1 VKGEMKDE
9 IRNKTNRF
17 LIVIFVLMFILC
29 GCIFLFLMRHMMNSS
44 KETATEISGF
54 YMDRMSTQITKHFDT
69 TVNIKLAQVE
79 SIVKTVPPEG
89 RLQGRELTEI
99 MAISAAARDFQLL
112 GLLSEDG
119 EMQMILGEKVE
130 IADEEP
136 FLNSLKAGDKKIA
149 VASISGTDTMLVL
162 LGVPCAYDMEIGG
175 KSIAMVAGI
184 EVDYV
189 NKTLFLDNPGVET
202 YSHIIRRNGDFVIKS
217 GSAVLDNY
225 YDRLRNIVLETDR
238 QGADFYIEKVQESI
252 DNRTLSTFIMST
264 KEGTKCVYVAPLPY
278 SEWFLVTAMS
288 YESLD
293 GIVQKLDY
301 NALKAFLAAMIL
313 MFAIFIV
320 VFVIYYRVTR
330 AQMLEIDRARS
341 EAIHANKAK
350 SEFLSYMSHDIRTP
364 MNAIVGMTAIAT
376 ANIDDRQQL
385 MNCLKKITLSSRHLL
400 GLINDILDMSKIEN
414 GKMTLNPDMVSL
426 RVAMDSLVTIIQPQI
441 KSKNQV
447 FDVFISNILEEN
459 VYCDGVRLNQV
470 LINFLSNAYKFT
482 PEGGKIYVYL
492 SQEESPKGDAYVRV
506 HFRVKDTGMGMTPE
520 FQKKIFESFSR
531 EDNTRVHKTEGTG
544 LGMAISKYI
553 IDAMG
558 GTIEVHSETGKGT
571 EFHIVLDLEKATVKE
586 EDMVLPSWNMLLV
599 DDDEQLC
606 RETAEKLKELT
617 IQCDWVVDGKSA
629 IHMVEE
635 HHNRQDAYQIVLL
648 DWRMEGMNG
657 IEAARELRQ
666 KFGEEMPILL
676 ISAYDWSDI
685 EEEAREAGI
694 SGFISKPL
702 FKSTLYHGLMQYMDP
717 AREKTEM
724 RKTPARD
731 FSGVR
736 ILLAED
742 NDINY
747 EIANELLS
755 AIGIEIEWAQN
766 GQICVDMFEK
776 SAEGYYDAILMDIRM
791 PVMSGYEAARKIRA
805 LTRQDAKLPI
815 IAMTADAFSEDIKK
829 CKECGMNDHASK
841 PIDMDVLTRLL
852 AKYLHR

>member
-1 VKGEMKDE
+1 MKVNMK
-9 IRNKTNRF
+9 NKTNRY
-17 LIVIFVLMFILC
+17 LMVIFVLMFILC
-29 GCIFLFLMRHMMNSS
+29 GCLFLLLMKYVMNSG
-44 KETATEISGF
+44 KKTAAEISGF
-54 YMDRMSTQITKHFDT
+54 YMDRMSTQIIKHFDT
-69 TVNIKLAQVE
+69 TVEIKLAQVE

-89 RLQGRELTEI
+89 QVQGRKLI
-99 MAISAAARDFQLL
+99 QAMAVSGAARDFQFLC
-112 GLLSEDG
+112 LLSEEG
-119 EMQMILGEKVE
+119 EVQLIFGEEVE

-136 FLNSLKAGDKKIA
+136 FLDSLKAGEKKIA
-149 VASISGTDTMLVL
+149 VANIPSTDTTLVL
-162 LGVPCAYDMEIGG
+162 LGVPCAYDMENGG

-184 EVDYV
+184 DVDYV
-189 NKTLFLDNPGVET
+189 NNTLFLDNPGVET

-217 GSAVLDNY
+217 GTAVLNNY
-225 YDRLRNIVLETDR
+225 YDRLQNIVLESDE
-238 QGADFYIEKVQESI
+238 QGADYYMEKVHESI
-252 DNRTLSTFIMST
+252 DNKTLSTFIMST
-264 KEGTKCVYVAPLPY
+264 NEGIKCVYVAPLPY
-278 SEWFLVTAMS
+278 SEWYLITTMS
-288 YESLD
+288 YDAMD
-293 GIVQKLDY
+293 GIIRKLDY
-301 NALKAFLAAMIL
+301 NSLRTFLMVIIM
-313 MFAIFIV
+313 MFTIFIV
-320 VFVIYYRVTR
+320 VFIMYYRITR
-330 AQMLEIDRARS
+330 FQMIEIDKARS
-341 EAIHANKAK
+341 EAIRANKAK
-350 SEFLSYMSHDIRTP
+350 SEFLSNMSHDIRTP

-400 GLINDILDMSKIEN
+400 GLINDILDMSKIES

-426 RVAMDSLVTIIQPQI
+426 REAMDSIVTIIQPQI
-441 KSKNQV
+441 KTKNQV
-447 FDVFISNILEEN
+447 FDVFISNILAEN

-482 PEGGKIYVYL
+482 PEGGEIHVYL
-492 SQEESPKGDAYVRV
+492 SQEESPRGDDFVRV
-506 HFRVKDTGMGMTPE
+506 HFRVKDSGMGMTPE

-531 EDNTRVHKTEGTG
+531 EDSTRVHKTEGTG

-553 IDAMG
+553 VDAME
-558 GTIEVHSETGKGT
+558 GTIEVHSEVGKGT
-571 EFHIVLDLEKATVKE
+571 EFHVILDLEKATVKE

-606 RETAEKLKELT
+606 RETAEKLEELT
-617 IQCDWVVDGKSA
+617 IHCDWAVDGRTA
-629 IHMVEE
+629 IRMVEE

-657 IEAARELRQ
+657 IETARELRH
-666 KFGEEMPILL
+666 KFGDEMPILI

-702 FKSTLYHGLMQYMDP
+702 FKSTLYHGLLQYMGSSQ
-717 AREKTEM
+717 EKEEVQ
-724 RKTPARD
+724 KAPSKD

-747 EIANELLS
+747 EIANELLT

-776 SAEGYYDAILMDIRM
+776 SDKSYYDAILMDIRM
-791 PVMSGYEAARKIRA
+791 PIMSGYEAARKIRS
-805 LTRQDAKLPI
+805 LTRQDAGLPI
-815 IAMTADAFSEDIKK
+815 IAMTADAFSEDVKK
-829 CKECGMNDHASK
+829 CKECGMNDHTSK
-841 PIDMDVLTRLL
+841 PIDMDILTRLL

>member
-1 VKGEMKDE
+1 MKVNMK
-9 IRNKTNRF
+9 NKTNRY
-17 LIVIFVLMFILC
+17 LMVIFVLMFILC
-29 GCIFLFLMRHMMNSS
+29 GCLFLLLMKYVMNSG
-44 KETATEISGF
+44 KKTAAEISGF
-54 YMDRMSTQITKHFDT
+54 YMDRMSTQIIKHFDT
-69 TVNIKLAQVE
+69 TVEIKLAQVE

-89 RLQGRELTEI
+89 QVQGRKLI
-99 MAISAAARDFQLL
+99 QAMAVSGAARDFQFLC
-112 GLLSEDG
+112 LLSEEG
-119 EMQMILGEKVE
+119 EVQLIFGEEVE

-136 FLNSLKAGDKKIA
+136 FLDSLKAGEKKIA
-149 VASISGTDTMLVL
+149 VANIPSTDTTLVL
-162 LGVPCAYDMEIGG
+162 LGVPCAYDMENGG

-184 EVDYV
+184 DVDYV
-189 NKTLFLDNPGVET
+189 NNTLFLDNPGVET

-217 GSAVLDNY
+217 GTAVLNNY
-225 YDRLRNIVLETDR
+225 YDRLQNIVLESDE
-238 QGADFYIEKVQESI
+238 QGADYYMEKVHESI
-252 DNRTLSTFIMST
+252 DNKTLSTFIMST
-264 KEGTKCVYVAPLPY
+264 NEGIKCVYVAPLPY
-278 SEWFLVTAMS
+278 SEWYLITTMS
-288 YESLD
+288 YDAMD
-293 GIVQKLDY
+293 GIIRKLDY
-301 NALKAFLAAMIL
+301 NSLRMFLMVIIM
-313 MFAIFIV
+313 MFTIFIV
-320 VFVIYYRVTR
+320 VFIMYYRITR
-330 AQMLEIDRARS
+330 FQMIEIDKARS
-341 EAIHANKAK
+341 EAIRANKAK
-350 SEFLSYMSHDIRTP
+350 SEFLSNMSHDIRTP

-400 GLINDILDMSKIEN
+400 GLINDILDMSKIES

-426 RVAMDSLVTIIQPQI
+426 REAMDSIVTIIQPQI
-441 KSKNQV
+441 KTKNQV
-447 FDVFISNILEEN
+447 FDVFISNILAEN

-482 PEGGKIYVYL
+482 PEGGEIHVYL
-492 SQEESPKGDAYVRV
+492 SQEESPRGDDFVRV
-506 HFRVKDTGMGMTPE
+506 HFRVKDSGMGMTPE

-531 EDNTRVHKTEGTG
+531 EDSTRVHKTEGTG

-553 IDAMG
+553 VDAME
-558 GTIEVHSETGKGT
+558 GTIEVHSEVGKGT
-571 EFHIVLDLEKATVKE
+571 EFHVILDLEKATVKE

-606 RETAEKLKELT
+606 RETAEKLEELT
-617 IQCDWVVDGKSA
+617 IHCDWAVDGRTA
-629 IHMVEE
+629 IRMVEE

-657 IEAARELRQ
+657 IETARELRH
-666 KFGEEMPILL
+666 KFGDEMPILI

-702 FKSTLYHGLMQYMDP
+702 FKSTLYHGLLQYMGSSQ
-717 AREKTEM
+717 EKEEVQ
-724 RKTPARD
+724 KAPSKD

-747 EIANELLS
+747 EIANELLT

-776 SAEGYYDAILMDIRM
+776 SDKSYYDAILMDIRM
-791 PVMSGYEAARKIRA
+791 PIMSGYEAARKIRS
-805 LTRQDAKLPI
+805 LTRQDAGLPI
-815 IAMTADAFSEDIKK
+815 IAMTADAFSEDVKK
-829 CKECGMNDHASK
+829 CKECGMNDHTSK
-841 PIDMDVLTRLL
+841 PIDMDILTRLL

>member
-1 VKGEMKDE
+1 MKVNMK
-9 IRNKTNRF
+9 NKTNRY
-17 LIVIFVLMFILC
+17 LMVIFVLMFILC
-29 GCIFLFLMRHMMNSS
+29 GCLFLLLMKYMMNSG
-44 KETATEISGF
+44 KKTAAEISGF
-54 YMDRMSTQITKHFDT
+54 YMDRMSTQIIRHFDT
-69 TVNIKLAQVE
+69 TVEIKLAQVE

-89 RLQGRELTEI
+89 QVQGRKLI
-99 MAISAAARDFQLL
+99 QAMAVSGAARDFQFLC
-112 GLLSEDG
+112 LLSEEG
-119 EMQMILGEKVE
+119 EVQLIFGEEVE

-136 FLNSLKAGDKKIA
+136 FLDSLKAGEKKIA
-149 VASISGTDTMLVL
+149 VANIPSTDTTLVL
-162 LGVPCAYDMEIGG
+162 LGVPCAYDMENGG

-184 EVDYV
+184 DVDYV
-189 NKTLFLDNPGVET
+189 NNTLFLDNPGVET

-217 GSAVLDNY
+217 GTAVLNNY
-225 YDRLRNIVLETDR
+225 YDRLQNIVLESDE
-238 QGADFYIEKVQESI
+238 QGADYYMEKVHESI
-252 DNRTLSTFIMST
+252 DNKTLSTFIMST
-264 KEGTKCVYVAPLPY
+264 NEGIKCVYVAPLPY
-278 SEWFLVTAMS
+278 SEWYLITTMS
-288 YESLD
+288 YDAMD
-293 GIVQKLDY
+293 GIIRKLDY
-301 NALKAFLAAMIL
+301 NSLRVFLMVIIM
-313 MFAIFIV
+313 MFTIFIV
-320 VFVIYYRVTR
+320 VFIVYYRITR
-330 AQMLEIDRARS
+330 FQMIEIDKARS
-341 EAIHANKAK
+341 EAIRANKAK
-350 SEFLSYMSHDIRTP
+350 SEFLSNMSHDIRTP

-400 GLINDILDMSKIEN
+400 GLINDILDMSKIES

-426 RVAMDSLVTIIQPQI
+426 REAMDSIVTIIQPQI

-447 FDVFISNILEEN
+447 FDVFISNILAEN

-482 PEGGKIYVYL
+482 PEGGEIHVYL
-492 SQEESPKGDAYVRV
+492 SQEESPRGDDFVRV
-506 HFRVKDTGMGMTPE
+506 HFRVKDSGMGMTPE

-531 EDNTRVHKTEGTG
+531 EDSTRVHKTEGTG
-544 LGMAISKYI
+544 LGMTISKYI
-553 IDAMG
+553 VDAME
-558 GTIEVHSETGKGT
+558 GTIEVHSEVGKGT
-571 EFHIVLDLEKATVKE
+571 EFHVILDLEKATVKE

-606 RETAEKLKELT
+606 RETAEKLEELT
-617 IQCDWVVDGKSA
+617 IHCDWAVDGRTA
-629 IHMVEE
+629 IRMMEE

-657 IEAARELRQ
+657 IETARELRH
-666 KFGEEMPILL
+666 KFGDEMPILI

-702 FKSTLYHGLMQYMDP
+702 FKSTLYHGLLQYMGSSQ
-717 AREKTEM
+717 EKEEVQ
-724 RKTPARD
+724 KAPSKD

-747 EIANELLS
+747 EIANELLT

-776 SAEGYYDAILMDIRM
+776 SDKGYYDAILMDIRM
-791 PVMSGYEAARKIRA
+791 PIMSGYEAARKIRS
-805 LTRQDAKLPI
+805 LTRQDAGLPI
-815 IAMTADAFSEDIKK
+815 IAMTADAFSEDVKK
-829 CKECGMNDHASK
+829 CKECGMNDHTSK
-841 PIDMDVLTRLL
+841 PIDMDILTRLL

>member
-1 VKGEMKDE
+1 MKVNMK
-9 IRNKTNRF
+9 NKTNRY
-17 LIVIFVLMFILC
+17 LMVIFVLMFILC
-29 GCIFLFLMRHMMNSS
+29 GCLFLLLMKYMMNSG
-44 KETATEISGF
+44 KKTAAEISGF
-54 YMDRMSTQITKHFDT
+54 YMDRMSTQIIKHFDT
-69 TVNIKLAQVE
+69 TVEIKLAQVE

-89 RLQGRELTEI
+89 QVQGRKLI
-99 MAISAAARDFQLL
+99 QAMAVSGAARDFQFLC
-112 GLLSEDG
+112 LLSEEG
-119 EMQMILGEKVE
+119 EVQLIFGEEVE

-136 FLNSLKAGDKKIA
+136 FLDSLKAGEKKIA
-149 VASISGTDTMLVL
+149 VANIPSTDTTLVL
-162 LGVPCAYDMEIGG
+162 LGVPCAYDMENGG

-184 EVDYV
+184 DVDYV
-189 NKTLFLDNPGVET
+189 NNTLFLDNPGVET

-217 GSAVLDNY
+217 GTAVLNNY
-225 YDRLRNIVLETDR
+225 YDRLQNIVLESDE
-238 QGADFYIEKVQESI
+238 QGADYYMEKVHESI
-252 DNRTLSTFIMST
+252 DNKTLSTFIMST
-264 KEGTKCVYVAPLPY
+264 NEGIKCVYVAPLPY
-278 SEWFLVTAMS
+278 SEWYLITTMS
-288 YESLD
+288 YDAMD
-293 GIVQKLDY
+293 GIIRKLDY
-301 NALKAFLAAMIL
+301 NSLRVFLMVIIM
-313 MFAIFIV
+313 MFTIFIV
-320 VFVIYYRVTR
+320 VFIVYYRITR
-330 AQMLEIDRARS
+330 FQMIEIDKARS
-341 EAIHANKAK
+341 EAIRANKAK
-350 SEFLSYMSHDIRTP
+350 SEFLSNMSHDIRTP

-400 GLINDILDMSKIEN
+400 GLINDILDMSKIES

-426 RVAMDSLVTIIQPQI
+426 REAMDSIVTIIQPQI

-447 FDVFISNILEEN
+447 FDVFISNILAEN

-482 PEGGKIYVYL
+482 PEGGEIHVYL
-492 SQEESPKGDAYVRV
+492 SQEESPRGDDFVRV
-506 HFRVKDTGMGMTPE
+506 HFRVKDSGMGMAPE

-531 EDNTRVHKTEGTG
+531 EDSTRVHKTEGTG

-553 IDAMG
+553 VDAME
-558 GTIEVHSETGKGT
+558 GTIEVHSEVGKGT
-571 EFHIVLDLEKATVKE
+571 EFHVILDLEKATVKE

-599 DDDEQLC
+599 NDDEQLC
-606 RETAEKLKELT
+606 RETAEKLEELT
-617 IQCDWVVDGKSA
+617 IHCDWAVDGRTA
-629 IHMVEE
+629 IRMMEE

-657 IEAARELRQ
+657 IETARELRH
-666 KFGEEMPILL
+666 KFGDEMPILI

-702 FKSTLYHGLMQYMDP
+702 FKSTLYHGLLQYMGSSQ
-717 AREKTEM
+717 EKEEVQ
-724 RKTPARD
+724 KAPSKD

-747 EIANELLS
+747 EIANELLT

-776 SAEGYYDAILMDIRM
+776 SDKGYYDAILMDIRM
-791 PVMSGYEAARKIRA
+791 PIMSGYEAARKIRS
-805 LTRQDAKLPI
+805 LTRQDAGLPI
-815 IAMTADAFSEDIKK
+815 IAMTADAFSEDVKK
-829 CKECGMNDHASK
+829 CKECGMNDHTSK
-841 PIDMDVLTRLL
+841 PIDMDILTRLL

>member
-1 VKGEMKDE
+1 MKVNMK
-9 IRNKTNRF
+9 NKTNRY
-17 LIVIFVLMFILC
+17 LMVIFVLMFILC
-29 GCIFLFLMRHMMNSS
+29 GCLFLLLMKYMMNSG
-44 KETATEISGF
+44 KKTAAEISGF
-54 YMDRMSTQITKHFDT
+54 YMDRMSTQIIKHFDT
-69 TVNIKLAQVE
+69 TVEIKLAQVE

-89 RLQGRELTEI
+89 QVQGRKLI
-99 MAISAAARDFQLL
+99 QAMAVSGAARDFQFLC
-112 GLLSEDG
+112 LLSEEG
-119 EMQMILGEKVE
+119 EVQLIFGEEVE

-136 FLNSLKAGDKKIA
+136 FLDSLKAGEKKIA
-149 VASISGTDTMLVL
+149 VANIPSTDTTLVL
-162 LGVPCAYDMEIGG
+162 LGVPCAYDMENGG

-184 EVDYV
+184 DVDYV
-189 NKTLFLDNPGVET
+189 NNTLFLDNPGVET

-217 GSAVLDNY
+217 GTAVLNNY
-225 YDRLRNIVLETDR
+225 YDRLQNIVLESDE
-238 QGADFYIEKVQESI
+238 QGADYYMEKVHESI
-252 DNRTLSTFIMST
+252 DNKTLSTFIMST
-264 KEGTKCVYVAPLPY
+264 NEGIKCVYVAPLPY
-278 SEWFLVTAMS
+278 SEWYLITTMS
-288 YESLD
+288 YDAMD
-293 GIVQKLDY
+293 GIIRKLDY
-301 NALKAFLAAMIL
+301 NSLRAFLMVIIM
-313 MFAIFIV
+313 MFTIFIV
-320 VFVIYYRVTR
+320 VFIMYYRITR
-330 AQMLEIDRARS
+330 FQMIDIDKARS
-341 EAIHANKAK
+341 EAIRANKAK
-350 SEFLSYMSHDIRTP
+350 SEFLSNMSHDIRTP

-400 GLINDILDMSKIEN
+400 GLINDILDMSKIES

-426 RVAMDSLVTIIQPQI
+426 REAMDSIVTIIQPQI

-447 FDVFISNILEEN
+447 FDVFISNILAEN

-482 PEGGKIYVYL
+482 PEGGEIHVYL
-492 SQEESPKGDAYVRV
+492 SQEESPRGDDFVRV
-506 HFRVKDTGMGMTPE
+506 HFRVKDSGMGMTPE

-531 EDNTRVHKTEGTG
+531 EDSTRVHKTEGTG

-553 IDAMG
+553 VDAME
-558 GTIEVHSETGKGT
+558 GTIEVHSEVGKGT
-571 EFHIVLDLEKATVKE
+571 EFHVILDLEKATVKE

-606 RETAEKLKELT
+606 RETAEKLEELT
-617 IQCDWVVDGKSA
+617 IHCDWAVDGRTA
-629 IHMVEE
+629 IRMVEE

-657 IEAARELRQ
+657 IETARELRH
-666 KFGEEMPILL
+666 KFGDEMPILI

-702 FKSTLYHGLMQYMDP
+702 FKSTLYHGLLQYMGSSQ
-717 AREKTEM
+717 EKEEVQ
-724 RKTPARD
+724 KAPSKD

-747 EIANELLS
+747 EIANELLT

-776 SAEGYYDAILMDIRM
+776 SDKGYYDAILMDIRM
-791 PVMSGYEAARKIRA
+791 PIMSGYEAARKIRS
-805 LTRQDAKLPI
+805 LTRQDAGLPI
-815 IAMTADAFSEDIKK
+815 IAMTADAFSEDVKK
-829 CKECGMNDHASK
+829 CKECGMNDHTSK
-841 PIDMDVLTRLL
+841 PIDMDILTRLL

>member
-1 VKGEMKDE
+1 MKVNMK
-9 IRNKTNRF
+9 NKTNRY
-17 LIVIFVLMFILC
+17 LMVIFVLMFILC
-29 GCIFLFLMRHMMNSS
+29 GCLFLLLMKYMMNSG
-44 KETATEISGF
+44 KKTAAEISGF
-54 YMDRMSTQITKHFDT
+54 YMDRMSTQIIKHFDT
-69 TVNIKLAQVE
+69 TVEIKLAQVE

-89 RLQGRELTEI
+89 QVQGRKLI
-99 MAISAAARDFQLL
+99 QAMAVSGAARDFQFLC
-112 GLLSEDG
+112 LLSEEG
-119 EMQMILGEKVE
+119 EVQLIFGEEVE

-136 FLNSLKAGDKKIA
+136 FLDSLKAGEKKIA
-149 VASISGTDTMLVL
+149 VANIPSTDTTLVL
-162 LGVPCAYDMEIGG
+162 LGVPCAYDMENGG

-184 EVDYV
+184 DVDYV
-189 NKTLFLDNPGVET
+189 NNTLFLDNPGVET

-217 GSAVLDNY
+217 GTAVLNNY
-225 YDRLRNIVLETDR
+225 YDRLQNIVLESDE
-238 QGADFYIEKVQESI
+238 QGADYYMEKVHESI
-252 DNRTLSTFIMST
+252 DNKTLSTFIMST
-264 KEGTKCVYVAPLPY
+264 NEGIKCVYVAPLPY
-278 SEWFLVTAMS
+278 SEWYLIATMS
-288 YESLD
+288 YDAMD
-293 GIVQKLDY
+293 GIIRKVDY
-301 NALKAFLAAMIL
+301 NSLRAFLMAIIM
-313 MFAIFIV
+313 MFTIFIV
-320 VFVIYYRVTR
+320 VFIMYHRITR
-330 AQMLEIDRARS
+330 FQMIEIDKARS
-341 EAIHANKAK
+341 EAIRANKAK
-350 SEFLSYMSHDIRTP
+350 SEFLSNMSHDIRTP

-400 GLINDILDMSKIEN
+400 GLINDILDMSKIES

-426 RVAMDSLVTIIQPQI
+426 REAMDSIVTIIQPQI

-447 FDVFISNILEEN
+447 FDVFISNILAEN

-482 PEGGKIYVYL
+482 PEGGEIHVYL
-492 SQEESPKGDAYVRV
+492 SQEESPRGDDFVRV
-506 HFRVKDTGMGMTPE
+506 HFRVKDSGMGMAPE

-531 EDNTRVHKTEGTG
+531 EDSTRVHKTEGTG

-553 IDAMG
+553 VDAME
-558 GTIEVHSETGKGT
+558 GTIEVHSEVGKGT
-571 EFHIVLDLEKATVKE
+571 EFHVILDLEKATVKE

-606 RETAEKLKELT
+606 RETAEKLEELT
-617 IQCDWVVDGKSA
+617 IHCDWAVDGRTA
-629 IHMVEE
+629 IRMMEE

-657 IEAARELRQ
+657 IETARELRH
-666 KFGEEMPILL
+666 KFGDEMPILI

-702 FKSTLYHGLMQYMDP
+702 FKSTLYHGLLQYMGSSQ
-717 AREKTEM
+717 EKEEVQ
-724 RKTPARD
+724 KAPSKD

-747 EIANELLS
+747 EIANELLT

-776 SAEGYYDAILMDIRM
+776 SDKGYYDAILMDIRM
-791 PVMSGYEAARKIRA
+791 PIMSGYEAARKIRS
-805 LTRQDAKLPI
+805 LTRQDAGLPI
-815 IAMTADAFSEDIKK
+815 IAMTADAFSEDVKK
-829 CKECGMNDHASK
+829 CKECGMNDHTSK
-841 PIDMDVLTRLL
+841 PIDMDILTRLL

>member
-1 VKGEMKDE
+1 MKVNMK
-9 IRNKTNRF
+9 NKTNRY
-17 LIVIFVLMFILC
+17 LMVIFVLMFILC
-29 GCIFLFLMRHMMNSS
+29 GCLFLLLMKYVMNSG
-44 KETATEISGF
+44 KKTAAEISGF
-54 YMDRMSTQITKHFDT
+54 YMDRMSTQIIKHFDT
-69 TVNIKLAQVE
+69 TVEIKLAQVE

-89 RLQGRELTEI
+89 QVQGRKLI
-99 MAISAAARDFQLL
+99 QAMAVSGAARDFQFLC
-112 GLLSEDG
+112 LLSEEG
-119 EMQMILGEKVE
+119 EVQLIFGEEVE

-136 FLNSLKAGDKKIA
+136 FLDSLKAGEKKIA
-149 VASISGTDTMLVL
+149 VANIPSTDTTLVL
-162 LGVPCAYDMEIGG
+162 LGVPCAYDMENGG

-184 EVDYV
+184 DVDYV
-189 NKTLFLDNPGVET
+189 NNTLFLDNPGVET

-217 GSAVLDNY
+217 GTAVLNNY
-225 YDRLRNIVLETDR
+225 YDRLQNIVLESDE
-238 QGADFYIEKVQESI
+238 QGADYYMEKVHESI
-252 DNRTLSTFIMST
+252 DNKTLSTFIMST
-264 KEGTKCVYVAPLPY
+264 NEGIKCVYVAPLPY
-278 SEWFLVTAMS
+278 SEWYLITTMS
-288 YESLD
+288 YDAMD
-293 GIVQKLDY
+293 GIIRKLDY
-301 NALKAFLAAMIL
+301 NSLRTFLMVIIM
-313 MFAIFIV
+313 MFTIFIV
-320 VFVIYYRVTR
+320 VFIMYYRITR
-330 AQMLEIDRARS
+330 FQMIEIDKARS
-341 EAIHANKAK
+341 EAIRANKAK
-350 SEFLSYMSHDIRTP
+350 SEFLSNMSHDIRTP

-400 GLINDILDMSKIEN
+400 GLINDILDMSKIES

-426 RVAMDSLVTIIQPQI
+426 REAMDSIVTIIQPQI
-441 KSKNQV
+441 KTKNQV
-447 FDVFISNILEEN
+447 FDVFISNILAEN

-482 PEGGKIYVYL
+482 PEGGEIHVYL
-492 SQEESPKGDAYVRV
+492 SQEESPRGDDFVRV
-506 HFRVKDTGMGMTPE
+506 HFRVKDSGMGMTPE

-531 EDNTRVHKTEGTG
+531 EDSTRVHKTEGTG

-553 IDAMG
+553 VDAME
-558 GTIEVHSETGKGT
+558 GTIEVHSEVGKGT
-571 EFHIVLDLEKATVKE
+571 EFHVILDLEKATVKE

-606 RETAEKLKELT
+606 RETAEKLEELT
-617 IQCDWVVDGKSA
+617 IHCDWAVDGRTA
-629 IHMVEE
+629 IRMVEE

-657 IEAARELRQ
+657 IETARELRH
-666 KFGEEMPILL
+666 KFGDEMPILI

-702 FKSTLYHGLMQYMDP
+702 FKSTLYHGLLQYMGSSQ
-717 AREKTEM
+717 EKEEVQ
-724 RKTPARD
+724 KAPSKD

-747 EIANELLS
+747 EIANELLT

-776 SAEGYYDAILMDIRM
+776 SDKSYYDAILMDIRM
-791 PVMSGYEAARKIRA
+791 PIMSGYEAARKIRS
-805 LTRQDAKLPI
+805 LTRQDAGLPI
-815 IAMTADAFSEDIKK
+815 IAMTADAFSEDVKK
-829 CKECGMNDHASK
+829 CKECGRNDHTSK
-841 PIDMDVLTRLL
+841 PIDMDILTRLL

>member
-1 VKGEMKDE
+1 MKVNMK
-9 IRNKTNRF
+9 NKTNRY
-17 LIVIFVLMFILC
+17 LMVIFVLMFILC
-29 GCIFLFLMRHMMNSS
+29 GCLFLLLMKYMMNSG
-44 KETATEISGF
+44 KKTAAEISGF
-54 YMDRMSTQITKHFDT
+54 YMDRMSTQIIKHFDT
-69 TVNIKLAQVE
+69 TVEIKLAQVE

-89 RLQGRELTEI
+89 QVQGRKLI
-99 MAISAAARDFQLL
+99 QAMAVSGAARDFQFLC
-112 GLLSEDG
+112 LLSEEG
-119 EMQMILGEKVE
+119 EVQLIFGEEVE

-136 FLNSLKAGDKKIA
+136 FLDSLKAGEKKIA
-149 VASISGTDTMLVL
+149 VANIPSTDTTLVL
-162 LGVPCAYDMEIGG
+162 LGVPCAYDMENGG

-184 EVDYV
+184 DVDYV
-189 NKTLFLDNPGVET
+189 NNTLFLDNPGVET

-217 GSAVLDNY
+217 GTAVLNNY
-225 YDRLRNIVLETDR
+225 YDRLQNIVLESDE
-238 QGADFYIEKVQESI
+238 QGADYYMEKVHESI
-252 DNRTLSTFIMST
+252 DNKTLSTFIMST
-264 KEGTKCVYVAPLPY
+264 NEGIKCVYVAPLPY
-278 SEWFLVTAMS
+278 SEWYLITTMS
-288 YESLD
+288 YDAMD
-293 GIVQKLDY
+293 GIIRKLDY
-301 NALKAFLAAMIL
+301 NSLRAFLMVIIM
-313 MFAIFIV
+313 MFTIFIV
-320 VFVIYYRVTR
+320 VFIMYYRITR
-330 AQMLEIDRARS
+330 FQMIEIDKARS
-341 EAIHANKAK
+341 EAIRANKAK
-350 SEFLSYMSHDIRTP
+350 SEFLSNMSHDIRTP

-400 GLINDILDMSKIEN
+400 GLINDILDMSKIES

-426 RVAMDSLVTIIQPQI
+426 REAMDSIVTIIQPQI

-447 FDVFISNILEEN
+447 FDVFISNILAEN

-482 PEGGKIYVYL
+482 PEGGEIHVYL
-492 SQEESPKGDAYVRV
+492 SQEESPRGDDFVRV
-506 HFRVKDTGMGMTPE
+506 HFRVKDSGMGMAPE

-531 EDNTRVHKTEGTG
+531 EDSTRVHKTEGTG

-553 IDAMG
+553 VDAME
-558 GTIEVHSETGKGT
+558 GTIEVHSEVGKGT
-571 EFHIVLDLEKATVKE
+571 EFHVILDLEKATVKE

-606 RETAEKLKELT
+606 RETAEKLEELT
-617 IQCDWVVDGKSA
+617 IHCDWAVDGRTA
-629 IHMVEE
+629 IRMMEE

-657 IEAARELRQ
+657 IETARELRH
-666 KFGEEMPILL
+666 KFGDEMPILI

-702 FKSTLYHGLMQYMDP
+702 FKSTLYHGLLQYMGSSQ
-717 AREKTEM
+717 EKEEVQ
-724 RKTPARD
+724 KAPSKD

-747 EIANELLS
+747 EIANELLT

-776 SAEGYYDAILMDIRM
+776 SDKGYYDAILMDIRM
-791 PVMSGYEAARKIRA
+791 PIMSGYEAARKIRS
-805 LTRQDAKLPI
+805 LTRQDAGLPI
-815 IAMTADAFSEDIKK
+815 IAMTADAFSEDVKK
-829 CKECGMNDHASK
+829 CKECGMNDHTSK
-841 PIDMDVLTRLL
+841 PIDMDILTRLL

>member
-1 VKGEMKDE
+1 MKVNMK
-9 IRNKTNRF
+9 NKTNRY
-17 LIVIFVLMFILC
+17 LMVIFLLMFILC
-29 GCIFLFLMRHMMNSS
+29 GCIFLLLMKHVMSSS
-44 KETATEISGF
+44 KKTVAEISSF
-54 YMDRMSTQITKHFDT
+54 YMDRISIQITKHFDT
-69 TVNIKLAQVE
+69 TVEIKLAQVE

-89 RLQGRELTEI
+89 EVQGQQLIQT
-99 MAISAAARDFQLL
+99 MAISGAARDFQFLC
-112 GLLSEDG
+112 LLSG
-119 EMQMILGEKVE
+119 EGEVQLIFGEEVE

-136 FLNSLKAGDKKIA
+136 FLNSLKAGEKKIA
-149 VASISGTDTMLVL
+149 VANIPSTDTTLVL
-162 LGVPCAYDMEIGG
+162 LGVPCAYDMETGG

-184 EVDYV
+184 DVDYV
-189 NKTLFLDNPGVET
+189 NNTLFLDNSGVET

-217 GSAVLDNY
+217 EVAVLNNY
-225 YDRLRNIVLETDR
+225 YDRLQNIVLESDER
-238 QGADFYIEKVQESI
+238 GANYYMEKVSESI
-252 DNRTLSTFIMST
+252 NNRTRSNFIVSTN
-264 KEGTKCVYVAPLPY
+264 EGIKCVYVTPLPY
-278 SEWFLVTAMS
+278 SEWYLITAMS
-288 YESLD
+288 YDVLD
-293 GIVQKLDY
+293 GIIRKLDY
-301 NALKAFLAAMIL
+301 NNLIAFLVVMIV
-313 MFAIFIV
+313 MFVIYIV
-320 VFVIYYRVTR
+320 VFIMYYRAAR
-330 AQMLEIDRARS
+330 AQMIEIDKAKS
-341 EAIHANKAK
+341 EAIRANKAK
-350 SEFLSYMSHDIRTP
+350 SEFLSNMSHDIRTP

-400 GLINDILDMSKIEN
+400 GLINDILDMSKIES

-426 RVAMDSLVTIIQPQI
+426 RESMDSIVTIIQPQI

-447 FDVFISNILEEN
+447 FDVFISNILAEN

-482 PEGGKIYVYL
+482 PEGGEIHVYL
-492 SQEESPKGDAYVRV
+492 SQEESPRGDDYVRV
-506 HFRVKDTGMGMTPE
+506 HFRVKDSGMGMTPE

-531 EDNTRVHKTEGTG
+531 EDSTRVHKTEGTG

-553 IDAMG
+553 VDAME
-558 GTIEVHSETGKGT
+558 GTIEVHSGVGKGT
-571 EFHIVLDLEKATVKE
+571 EFHVILDLEKATVKE
-586 EDMVLPSWNMLLV
+586 EDMVLPGWNMLLV

-606 RETAEKLKELT
+606 RETAEKLEELT
-617 IQCDWVVDGKSA
+617 IHCDWAVDGRTA
-629 IHMVEE
+629 IRMVEE

-657 IEAARELRQ
+657 IETARELRH
-666 KFGEEMPILL
+666 KFGDEMPILI

-702 FKSTLYHGLMQYMDP
+702 FKSTLYHGLLQYMGSSQ
-717 AREKTEM
+717 EKEEVQ
-724 RKTPARD
+724 KAPSKD

-747 EIANELLS
+747 EIANELLT

-776 SAEGYYDAILMDIRM
+776 SDKGYYDAILMDIRM
-791 PVMSGYEAARKIRA
+791 PIMSGYEAARKIRS
-805 LTRQDAKLPI
+805 LTRQDAGLPI
-815 IAMTADAFSEDIKK
+815 IAMTADAFSEDVKK
-829 CKECGMNDHASK
+829 CKECGMNDHTSK
-841 PIDMDVLTRLL
+841 PIDMDILTRLL

>member
-1 VKGEMKDE
+1 MKVNMK
-9 IRNKTNRF
+9 NKTNRYRM
-17 LIVIFVLMFILC
+17 VIFVLMFILC
-29 GCIFLFLMRHMMNSS
+29 GCLFLLLMKYMMNSG
-44 KETATEISGF
+44 KKTAAEISGF
-54 YMDRMSTQITKHFDT
+54 YMDRMSTQIIKHFDT
-69 TVNIKLAQVE
+69 TVEIKLAQVE

-89 RLQGRELTEI
+89 QVQGRKLI
-99 MAISAAARDFQLL
+99 QAMAVSGAARDFQFLC
-112 GLLSEDG
+112 LLSEEG
-119 EMQMILGEKVE
+119 EVQLIFGEEVE

-136 FLNSLKAGDKKIA
+136 FLDSLKAGEKKIA
-149 VASISGTDTMLVL
+149 VANIPSTDTTLVL
-162 LGVPCAYDMEIGG
+162 LGVPCAYDMENGG

-184 EVDYV
+184 DVDYV
-189 NKTLFLDNPGVET
+189 NNTLFLDNPGVET

-217 GSAVLDNY
+217 GTAVLNNY
-225 YDRLRNIVLETDR
+225 YDRLQNIVLESDE
-238 QGADFYIEKVQESI
+238 QGADYYMEKVHESI
-252 DNRTLSTFIMST
+252 DNKTLSTFIMST
-264 KEGTKCVYVAPLPY
+264 NEGIKCVYVAPLPY
-278 SEWFLVTAMS
+278 SEWYLITTMS
-288 YESLD
+288 YDAMD
-293 GIVQKLDY
+293 GIIRKLDY
-301 NALKAFLAAMIL
+301 NSLRAFLMVIIM
-313 MFAIFIV
+313 MFTIFIV
-320 VFVIYYRVTR
+320 VFIMYYRITR
-330 AQMLEIDRARS
+330 FQMIEIDKARS
-341 EAIHANKAK
+341 EAIRANKAK
-350 SEFLSYMSHDIRTP
+350 SEFLSNMSHDIRTP

-400 GLINDILDMSKIEN
+400 GLINDILDMSKIES

-426 RVAMDSLVTIIQPQI
+426 REAMDSIVTIIQPQI

-447 FDVFISNILEEN
+447 FDVFISNILAEN

-482 PEGGKIYVYL
+482 PEGGEIHVYL
-492 SQEESPKGDAYVRV
+492 SQEESPRGDDFVRV
-506 HFRVKDTGMGMTPE
+506 HFRVKDSGMGMAPE

-531 EDNTRVHKTEGTG
+531 EDSTRVHKTEGTG

-553 IDAMG
+553 VDAME
-558 GTIEVHSETGKGT
+558 GTIEVHSEVGKGT
-571 EFHIVLDLEKATVKE
+571 EFHVILDLEKATVKE

-606 RETAEKLKELT
+606 RETAEKLEELT
-617 IQCDWVVDGKSA
+617 IHCDWAVDGRTA
-629 IHMVEE
+629 IRMMEE

-657 IEAARELRQ
+657 IETARELRH
-666 KFGEEMPILL
+666 KFGDEMPILI

-702 FKSTLYHGLMQYMDP
+702 FKSTLYHGLLQYMGSSQ
-717 AREKTEM
+717 EKEEVQ
-724 RKTPARD
+724 KAPSKD

-747 EIANELLS
+747 EIANELLT

-776 SAEGYYDAILMDIRM
+776 SDKGYYDAILMDIRM
-791 PVMSGYEAARKIRA
+791 PIMSGYEAARKIRS
-805 LTRQDAKLPI
+805 LTRQDAGLPI
-815 IAMTADAFSEDIKK
+815 IAMTADAFSEDVKK
-829 CKECGMNDHASK
+829 CKECGMNDHTSK
-841 PIDMDVLTRLL
+841 PIDMDILTRLL

>member
-1 VKGEMKDE
+1 MKVNMK
-9 IRNKTNRF
+9 NKTNRY
-17 LIVIFVLMFILC
+17 LMVIFLLMFILC
-29 GCIFLFLMRHMMNSS
+29 GCIFLLLMKHVMSSS
-44 KETATEISGF
+44 KKTVAEISSF
-54 YMDRMSTQITKHFDT
+54 YMDRISIQITKHFDT
-69 TVNIKLAQVE
+69 TVEIKLAQVE

-89 RLQGRELTEI
+89 EVQGQQLIQT
-99 MAISAAARDFQLL
+99 MAISGAARDFQFLC
-112 GLLSEDG
+112 LLSG
-119 EMQMILGEKVE
+119 EGEVQLIFGEEVE

-136 FLNSLKAGDKKIA
+136 FLNSLKAGEKKIA
-149 VASISGTDTMLVL
+149 VANIPSTDTTLVL
-162 LGVPCAYDMEIGG
+162 LGVPCAYDMETGG

-184 EVDYV
+184 DVDYV
-189 NKTLFLDNPGVET
+189 NNTLFLDNSGVET

-217 GSAVLDNY
+217 EVAVLNNY
-225 YDRLRNIVLETDR
+225 YDRLQNIVLESDER
-238 QGADFYIEKVQESI
+238 GANYYMEKVSESI
-252 DNRTLSTFIMST
+252 NNRTRSNFIVSTN
-264 KEGTKCVYVAPLPY
+264 EGIKCVYVTPLPY
-278 SEWFLVTAMS
+278 SEWYLITAMS
-288 YESLD
+288 YDVLD
-293 GIVQKLDY
+293 GIIRKLDY
-301 NALKAFLAAMIL
+301 NNLIAFLVVMNV
-313 MFAIFIV
+313 MFVIYIV
-320 VFVIYYRVTR
+320 VFIMYYRAAR
-330 AQMLEIDRARS
+330 AQMIESDKAKS
-341 EAIHANKAK
+341 EAIRANKAK
-350 SEFLSYMSHDIRTP
+350 SEFLSNMSHDIRTP

-400 GLINDILDMSKIEN
+400 GLINDILDMSKIES

-426 RVAMDSLVTIIQPQI
+426 RESMDSIVTIIQPQI

-447 FDVFISNILEEN
+447 FDVFISNILAEN

-482 PEGGKIYVYL
+482 PEGGEIHVYL
-492 SQEESPKGDAYVRV
+492 SQEESPRGDDYVRV
-506 HFRVKDTGMGMTPE
+506 HFRVKDSGMGMTPE

-531 EDNTRVHKTEGTG
+531 EDSTRVHKTEGTG

-553 IDAMG
+553 VDAME
-558 GTIEVHSETGKGT
+558 GTIEVHSGVGKGT
-571 EFHIVLDLEKATVKE
+571 EFHVILDLEKATVKE
-586 EDMVLPSWNMLLV
+586 EDMVLPGWNMLLV

-606 RETAEKLKELT
+606 RETAEKLEELT
-617 IQCDWVVDGKSA
+617 IHCDWAVDGRTA
-629 IHMVEE
+629 IRMVEE

-657 IEAARELRQ
+657 IETARELRH
-666 KFGEEMPILL
+666 KFGDEMPILI

-702 FKSTLYHGLMQYMDP
+702 FKSTLYHGLLQYMGSSQ
-717 AREKTEM
+717 EKEEVQ
-724 RKTPARD
+724 KAPSKD

-747 EIANELLS
+747 EIANELLT

-776 SAEGYYDAILMDIRM
+776 SDKGYYDAILMDIRM
-791 PVMSGYEAARKIRA
+791 PIMSGYEAARKIRS
-805 LTRQDAKLPI
+805 LTRQDAGLPI
-815 IAMTADAFSEDIKK
+815 VAMTADAFSEDVKK
-829 CKECGMNDHASK
+829 CKECGMNDHTSK
-841 PIDMDVLTRLL
+841 PIDMDILTRLL

>member
-1 VKGEMKDE
+1 MKVNMK
-9 IRNKTNRF
+9 NKTNRY
-17 LIVIFVLMFILC
+17 LMVIFVLMFILC
-29 GCIFLFLMRHMMNSS
+29 GCLFLLLMKYMMNSG
-44 KETATEISGF
+44 KKTAAEISGF
-54 YMDRMSTQITKHFDT
+54 YMDRMSTQIIKHFDT
-69 TVNIKLAQVE
+69 TVEIKLAQVE

-89 RLQGRELTEI
+89 QVQGRKLI
-99 MAISAAARDFQLL
+99 QAMAVSGAARDFQFLC
-112 GLLSEDG
+112 LLSEEG
-119 EMQMILGEKVE
+119 EVQLIFGEEVE

-136 FLNSLKAGDKKIA
+136 FLDSLKAGEKKIA
-149 VASISGTDTMLVL
+149 VANIPSTDTTLVL
-162 LGVPCAYDMEIGG
+162 LGVPCAYDMENGG

-184 EVDYV
+184 DVDYV
-189 NKTLFLDNPGVET
+189 NNTLFLDNPGVET

-217 GSAVLDNY
+217 GTAVLNNY
-225 YDRLRNIVLETDR
+225 YDRLQNIVLESDE
-238 QGADFYIEKVQESI
+238 QGADYYMEKVHESI
-252 DNRTLSTFIMST
+252 DNKTLSTFIMST
-264 KEGTKCVYVAPLPY
+264 NEGIKCVYVAPLPY
-278 SEWFLVTAMS
+278 SEWYLITNMS
-288 YESLD
+288 YDAMD
-293 GIVQKLDY
+293 GIIRKLDY
-301 NALKAFLAAMIL
+301 NSLRVFLMVIIM
-313 MFAIFIV
+313 MFTIFIV
-320 VFVIYYRVTR
+320 VFIIYYRITR
-330 AQMLEIDRARS
+330 FQMIEIDKARS
-341 EAIHANKAK
+341 EAIRANKAK
-350 SEFLSYMSHDIRTP
+350 SEFLSNMSHDIRTP

-400 GLINDILDMSKIEN
+400 GLINDILDMSKIES

-426 RVAMDSLVTIIQPQI
+426 REAMDSIVTIIQPQI

-447 FDVFISNILEEN
+447 FDVFISNILAEN

-482 PEGGKIYVYL
+482 PEGGEIHVYL
-492 SQEESPKGDAYVRV
+492 SQEESPRGDDFVRV
-506 HFRVKDTGMGMTPE
+506 HFRVKDSGMGMTPE

-531 EDNTRVHKTEGTG
+531 EDSTRVHKTEGTG
-544 LGMAISKYI
+544 LGMTISKYI
-553 IDAMG
+553 VDAME
-558 GTIEVHSETGKGT
+558 GTIEVHSEVGKGT
-571 EFHIVLDLEKATVKE
+571 EFHVILDLEKATVKE

-606 RETAEKLKELT
+606 RETAEKLEELT
-617 IQCDWVVDGKSA
+617 IHCDWAVDGRTA
-629 IHMVEE
+629 IRMMEE

-657 IEAARELRQ
+657 IETARELRH
-666 KFGEEMPILL
+666 KFGDEMPILI

-702 FKSTLYHGLMQYMDP
+702 FKSTLYHGLLQYMGSSQ
-717 AREKTEM
+717 EKEEVQ
-724 RKTPARD
+724 KAPSKD

-747 EIANELLS
+747 EIANELLT

-776 SAEGYYDAILMDIRM
+776 SDKGYYDAILMDIRM
-791 PVMSGYEAARKIRA
+791 PIMSGYEAARKIRS
-805 LTRQDAKLPI
+805 LTRQDAGLPI
-815 IAMTADAFSEDIKK
+815 IAMTADAFSEDVKK
-829 CKECGMNDHASK
+829 CKECGMNDHTSK
-841 PIDMDVLTRLL
+841 PIDMDILTRLL